1 MLLTTKLY
9 GLPISLRIPCQQI
22 SKTEEDRRTEEG
34 RKPVLFGNLEKNKEA
49 LLNRK
54 EERRVDKE
62 TVVLSVHMWV
72 GTKYIPSKGVKEQCS
87 C

>member
-1 MLLTTKLY
+1 M
-9 GLPISLRIPCQQI
+9 RIPCPQI

-34 RKPVLFGNLEKNKEA
+34 RKPILFGNPEKNKEA

-62 TVVLSVHMWV
+62 TVVLLVHMWE
-72 GTKYIPSKGVKEQCS
+72 GTKYIPSKGAKGQSS